1 MTTEPNTLS
10 IISHVVHYASND
22 QLFAYGPYAREID
35 IWADLFPRVIIA
47 APCRYE
53 TPPGDC
59 LPFTRS
65 NIFIEPQK
73 ETGGET
79 LRAKLKQIVSLPTL
93 AWRLVRTMRR
103 ADAVHVRCPG
113 NLGLLGVI
121 LAPLF
126 SRHLIAKYAGQ
137 WSQYSGEPWS
147 FRLQKKILRS
157 GWWRGPVT
165 VYGRNSDQTP
175 NIIPFFTS
183 VLTTEQ
189 MERAKTAAT
198 TKTFRSPLHVL
209 YVGRLSAPKNV
220 DVLISAVASLK
231 AEAIEIQCAIVG
243 EGPERPALAA
253 QVAEMDLGDCIS
265 FAGGLAFERVIDFYE
280 RADVL
285 VLASE
290 TEGWPKAI
298 TEGMAF
304 GLICIGSNRGLV
316 PEILGDE
323 RGVLVPPRNLEALT
337 VAIRRIAT
345 SPGEYQ
351 AVSAQAAL
359 WAQKYSLEDLRRSL
373 GELLTRCW
381 GIPADRFSSN

>member
-1 MTTEPNTLS
+1 MNRLNTLL
-10 IISHVVHYASND
+10 IISHVVHYVSGD
-22 QLFAYGPYAREID
+22 QLFAYGPYSREID

-59 LPFTRS
+59 LPLTRS

-79 LRAKLKQIVSLPTL
+79 LRAELKQIASLPTI
-93 AWRLVRTMRR
+93 AWRLIRAIRH

-113 NLGLLGVI
+113 NLGLMGVI

-126 SRHLIAKYAGQ
+126 SRHLVAKYAGQ
-137 WSQYSGEPWS
+137 WSRYSGEPWS

-165 VYGRNSDQTP
+165 VYGQDIDQTS

-183 VLTTEQ
+183 ILTREQ
-189 MERAKTAAT
+189 MARARAAAT
-198 TKTFRSPLHVL
+198 TKTFRSPLQVL

-231 AEAIEIQCAIVG
+231 AEAIEIQCVIVG
-243 EGPERPALAA
+243 EGPERLALAA
-253 QVAEMDLGDCIS
+253 QVAQLGLSDCIS
-265 FAGGLAFERVIDFYE
+265 FAGGLDFRRVIDFYE

-304 GLICIGSNRGLV
+304 GLVCIGSNRGMV
-316 PEILGDE
+316 TEILGEE

-337 VAIRRIAT
+337 TAIRRIAT

-351 AVSAQAAL
+351 SVSARAAL
-359 WAQKYSLEDLRRSL
+359 WAQKYSLEDLRKSL
-373 GELLTRCW
+373 GELLTRHW
-381 GIPADRFSSN
+381 EIPADKFPSN